1 MRLNNRNKQV
11 FWYAPYRRT
20 VEDYNDDGYQI
31 GTHPEYGD
39 PVLYRGN
46 ISPARGMVIEQQFG
60 DDDQYDKVIAMGGT
74 DLPIDEYGVLWVDV
88 GPLVQTLVTMQGDP
102 LTTNEGIALQVTK
115 VIGARNEDGTFVY
128 PFDYV
133 VHRIAKGLPK
143 FGDTLIAISKVN
155 VS

>member
-20 VEDYNDDGYQI
+20 VEDYNDDGYQT

-60 DDDQYDKVIAMGGT
+60 DDDQYDKVIVTGDRDT
-74 DLPIDEYGVLWVDV
+74 PIDEYAVLWIDV
-88 GPLVQTLVTMQGDP
+88 EPELDENGALKVNADGEIVTPWDYIVRKVGRGLP
-102 LTTNEGIALQVTK
+102 NFGST
-115 VIGARNEDGTFVY
+115 VIG
-128 PFDYV
+128 
-133 VHRIAKGLPK
+133 
-143 FGDTLIAISKVN
+143 ISKVT
-155 VS
+155 VA